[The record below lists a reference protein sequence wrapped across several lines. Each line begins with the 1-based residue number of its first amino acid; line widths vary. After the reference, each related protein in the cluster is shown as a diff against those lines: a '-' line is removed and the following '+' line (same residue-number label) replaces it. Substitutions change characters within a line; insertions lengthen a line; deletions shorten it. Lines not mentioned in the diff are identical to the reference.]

1 MATIETLLESIRALE
16 PDEIRAR
23 LEAMENEEKALRVL
37 LRTKL
42 AAGKA
47 KAQGRQA
54 AKARSQREG
63 VQS

>member
-1 MATIETLLESIRALE
+1 MATIETLLENIRALE

-42 AAGKA
+42 AASKA
-47 KAQGRQA
+47 KPTKGTAN
-54 AKARSQREG
+54 AKEPAR
-63 VQS
+63 

>member
-1 MATIETLLESIRALE
+1 MASIETLLENIRALE

-42 AAGKA
+42 AASKA
-47 KAQGRQA
+47 ASSKTAKNQGGDR
-54 AKARSQREG
+54 
-63 VQS
+63 